1 MADATLAGTGGAVGV
16 SAAVAIL
23 AALAAVVAA
32 AAAAVTGGAAVVV
45 GAAGAAG
52 AAGVMTPKS
61 KSCSSLPVTRFKFS
75 KELCYCFSCLMK

>member
-32 AAAAVTGGAAVVV
+32 AAAVTGGAAVVV
-45 GAAGAAG
+45 GAAG

-61 KSCSSLPVTRFKFS
+61 KSCSSSRNKVQILKGTLLLFFVFN
-75 KELCYCFSCLMK
+75 EVN

>member
-1 MADATLAGTGGAVGV
+1 VGV
-16 SAAVAIL
+16 SAAAAIL
-23 AALAAVVAA
+23 AALAAAVA

-61 KSCSSLPVTRFKFS
+61 KSCSSLPATRFKFS
-75 KELCYCFSCLMK
+75 KELYVLIFVFNKVGI